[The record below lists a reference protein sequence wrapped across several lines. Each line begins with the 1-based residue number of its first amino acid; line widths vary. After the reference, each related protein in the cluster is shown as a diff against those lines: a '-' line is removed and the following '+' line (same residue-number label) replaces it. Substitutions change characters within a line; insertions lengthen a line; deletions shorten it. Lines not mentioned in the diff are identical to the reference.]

1 MTAATLG
8 RPIMPDIT
16 NLDPQHWPTWVY
28 WAGPALTALTGG
40 GWITQWFKN
49 RGERERRI
57 DDRLTDW
64 TARRDAEL
72 AVIHDEMRRDLTAL
86 RGEVSQLRERM
97 AAVTAFAI
105 GLHVAATRLAQ
116 AVQAG
121 EPASELAEVVL
132 QFEPPAFLRVDP

>member
-1 MTAATLG
+1 MIAAAPTG
-8 RPIMPDIT
+8 NTMPDIS
-16 NLDPQHWPTWVY
+16 NFDPTSWPVWVH
-28 WAGPALTALTGG
+28 WAGIGSTAMAGG
-40 GWITQWFKN
+40 GFITQWLKN

-72 AVIHDEMRRDLTAL
+72 NLIHEEMRRDLMAL